1 MDLQTTYNDLLAQ
14 IAQTCED
21 AGRDPTAVRLMA
33 VSKGQPV
40 AKIHA
45 LLGLGHRYFGES
57 YAGELL
63 EKASQTPDTSIRWSF
78 IGTLQSNKIAK
89 IMSVASEIQTLA
101 SEKHV
106 RYAARYARELNKI
119 PYPVYIE
126 ANAGE
131 AQKAGIPLSEVAA
144 FAAYIESES
153 AGALDLRGLLCV
165 PPAVYSD
172 DEVAKPLMSGQTSG
186 PPALPPLYTDLSA
199 IAAQTGAGVLSLG
212 MSHDLGLAIKAGSHI
227 VRIGTAL
234 FGSRTA
240 RS

>member
-1 MDLQTTYNDLLAQ
+1 MDLQTRYNDLLAQ
-14 IAQTCED
+14 IAQTCND
-21 AGRDPTAVRLMA
+21 FGRDPTAVTLMA

-40 AKIHA
+40 AKIQS
-45 LLGLGHRYFGES
+45 LLSMGHRYFGES

-63 EKASQTPDTSIRWSF
+63 EKAQQLQESSLRWSF
-78 IGTLQSNKIAK
+78 IGTLQTNKIAK

-106 RYAARYARELNKI
+106 RYAARYAREFNKV

-131 AQKAGIPLSEVAA
+131 TQKAGIPLAEVAA

-165 PPAVYSD
+165 PPAAYCDPDQRV
-172 DEVAKPLMSGQTSG
+172 G
-186 PPALPPLYTDLSA
+186 PVLLPALYAELGA
-199 IAAQTGAGVLSLG
+199 IAAQTGAGLLSLG
-212 MSHDLGLAIKAGSHI
+212 MSHDLKLAIEAGSHI

-234 FGSRTA
+234 FGA
-240 RS
+240 RASDLKVLK